1 MNRSVT
7 LLVVLF
13 VSIALVAQS
22 KSTTDS
28 SKQDKAE
35 SGTAAKQDRWQG
47 HILRI
52 NKDKSTIDVRGG
64 RKNLDQTQRTIQYD
78 ESTEWTKLGK
88 PAQMSEFKEGS
99 FVIVLGQSDKKGGFH
114 ASRIDLRLPR

>member
-13 VSIALVAQS
+13 VSIVLVAQS

-35 SGTAAKQDRWQG
+35 SATTAKQDRWQG

-99 FVIVLGQSDKKGGFH
+99 FVIVLGQSDKKGSFH